1 MADLTWLWIL
11 QESGGHS
18 GDKEEFGG
26 GSIYCLGGLSA
37 MFFGST
43 DRLCANRVFT
53 SRLPVVP
60 IKVCHRFLLCS
71 SVQSRWDGL
80 QGGFLR
86 LRGTGVHQGRGF
98 VGVEGA
104 VVIGPHGAVVSR
116 RSPVVRHPSEV
127 LWMPSST
134 LVIVWGAV
142 FIRTPSLRVWMS
154 ENKKLKFS
162 STALQ
167 TTHTVLNMRTCHR

>member
-11 QESGGHS
+11 EESGGHS

-37 MFFGST
+37 TSFGST
-43 DRLCANRVFT
+43 DRLCTNQVFT

-60 IKVCHRFLLCS
+60 IKVRHRFLLCS
-71 SVQSRWDGL
+71 SFHSRWDGL
-80 QGGFLR
+80 KGGFLR
-86 LRGTGVHQGRGF
+86 RRGTGVNQGWGF

-104 VVIGPHGAVVSR
+104 VVIGPHGAMVSR
-116 RSPVVRHPSEV
+116 GSPVVRHPSEV
-127 LWMPSST
+127 LWMPSPT
-134 LVIVWGAV
+134 WVIVRGAV

-154 ENKKLKFS
+154 ENKKLNFS
-162 STALQ
+162 PTAQ
-167 TTHTVLNMRTCHR
+167 HTTTTFWGCKR